1 MTTTALS
8 VTAPAPALGAVH
20 VPVADALSAAL
31 TCVMRAPLH
40 AAVDAASAGVMGE
53 EEAEI

>member
-31 TCVMRAPLH
+31 TCVMRAPPH
-40 AAVDAASAGVMGE
+40 AACDAPSAGVMGE
-53 EEAEI
+53 VDAET